1 MKTFMY
7 DDPPPFDG
15 SDDAAP
21 SEYYMQK
28 QEWFM
33 CLDCQ
38 VTDKFVSVKLVRDPG
53 HSNDKN
59 EYWANVWKKK
69 TEDDYGEPIGLM
81 IAFPQ
86 GWKHDE
92 VRGDDDGGGAGGGGA
107 RGGGARGGG
116 WGSNDNGS
124 GGWGSNNIGGSA
136 AGGGLPDA
144 TDSDTVKGTHPADQ
158 GADGASSEHAYLQD
172 ARKLAERSRKQREPF
187 APSWPSYEES
197 KEEEYHTPEASHP
210 PQENHAPEK
219 HQAFQPSAG
228 DGPPKQKKGILQYM
242 SNAYEFMVEG

>member
-7 DDPPPFDG
+7 KDPPPSDG
-15 SDDAAP
+15 SDDVAP
-21 SEYYMQK
+21 SEYHMQQ
-28 QEWFM
+28 QEWFE
-33 CLDCQ
+33 CLESR
-38 VTDKFVSVKLVRDPG
+38 VTDKFVSVKLVRD
-53 HSNDKN
+53 NN

-69 TEDDYGEPIGLM
+69 TEDDNDQPIGLM

-86 GWKHDE
+86 DWKHDE
-92 VRGDDDGGGAGGGGA
+92 VRGDEDGGGAGGGGA

-144 TDSDTVKGTHPADQ
+144 TDSDTVKGTTPADQ
-158 GADGASSEHAYLQD
+158 GADGASTEYDKQHAYLQD
-172 ARKLAERSRKQREPF
+172 TRKLAERSRTREPF
-187 APSWPSYEES
+187 APYWPSYEES

-219 HQAFQPSAG
+219 HQAFQTSAG
-228 DGPPKQKKGILQYM
+228 DGPPKQKKGILHYM
-242 SNAYEFMVEG
+242 SNAFECMLEG